1 MMEEQR
7 KILRKFAEQL
17 RRIYPKSRIWAFGSY
32 LHNTETAESDFDVC
46 VVLPQLSPEDRFAV
60 SDIAWEVGFE
70 HDIHLSTIVFSEKEF
85 EQGPVSVSPL
95 IDSILREGEAA

>member
-1 MMEEQR
+1 M
-7 KILRKFAEQL
+7 
-17 RRIYPKSRIWAFGSY
+17 IYPKSRIRAFGSF
-32 LHNTETAESDFDVC
+32 LRNTGTAESDLDIY
-46 VVLPQLSPEDRFAV
+46 VVLPQFGPEDRFDV

-70 HDIHLSTIVFSEKEF
+70 HDIHLSTVVFSEKEF